1 MLTQI
6 QKMEYNKDIMKLLT
20 SKRLLALP
28 IDHSIPKWQLLLKN
42 ILKVSLPAAMELLF
56 ITLIGMAD
64 TIMVGNY
71 SNENLTSEA
80 SLASVALSQQPIFI
94 TIAIASALGVGLTSI
109 ISRRKGENR
118 SDDARLYLR
127 QSIIVSFL
135 LGLGMTVF
143 AFVLA
148 RPILLFAGA
157 KEDTI
162 DTAITYF
169 RIVSSILSFNYVRYT
184 ISAAQRAIGKTT
196 ITLVMNIV
204 ANLVNIFF
212 NYVLINGNLS
222 FPELGIAGAAIATII
237 GNMVAF
243 GIAFISIFH
252 KKSFIYI
259 RFHDNWKLDMETVQ
273 YMFKISTPAIV
284 EQIFMRIGFFIIS
297 KIVNELGTEQTAINA
312 IISSVVSMS
321 FSVTDGFSIGASSL
335 VGRSLGEEKPAK
347 AYAYGRMSQVLSV
360 ALAFSLMIIVI
371 ATRNVLPSFFSTNEA
386 IYGEASRLLMIAS
399 LVMLPQSIQW
409 VTTGILRGAGDIKYT
424 ARNSMISVTI
434 VRPIF
439 AYIFCYPLGLGI
451 LGSWIGMFID
461 QSLRA
466 VLNNHRFTRLK
477 WMKIE
482 I

>member
-1 MLTQI
+1 
-6 QKMEYNKDIMKLLT
+6 MKLLT
-20 SKRLLALP
+20 SNRLLQMP
-28 IDHSIPKWQLLLKN
+28 INHSIPKWQTLLKN

-71 SNENLTSEA
+71 SNETLTSEA

-118 SDDARLYLR
+118 AEEARLYLR
-127 QSIIVSFL
+127 QSIIIGFL
-135 LGLGMTVF
+135 IGLAMTAF
-143 AFVLA
+143 AYFFA
-148 RPILLFAGA
+148 YPILRFAGA
-157 KEDTI
+157 KDDTI
-162 DTAITYF
+162 DTAVLYF

-212 NYVLINGNLS
+212 NYCLIQGNLS
-222 FPELGIAGAAIATII
+222 FPEWGVGGAAIATVI

-243 GIAFISIFH
+243 FIAFGSIFY

-259 RFHDNWKLDMETVQ
+259 RFRDSWRINPDTIA
-273 YMFKISTPAIV
+273 YMFKIATPAII

-312 IISSVVSMS
+312 IISSVVSIS
-321 FSVTDGFSIGASSL
+321 FNVTDGFAIGASSL
-335 VGRSLGEEKPAK
+335 VGRSLGEKDPAK
-347 AYAYGRMSQVLSV
+347 AFAYGRMSQVLAV
-360 ALAFSLMIIVI
+360 FLALILMGIVI
-371 ATRNVLPSFFSTNEA
+371 ATRNTLPSFFSTNENV
-386 IYGEASRLLMIAS
+386 YREASRLLIYS
-399 LVMLPQSIQW
+399 SFVMLPQSIQW

-424 ARNSMISVTI
+424 ARNSMISVTL
-434 VRPIF
+434 VRPFF
-439 AYIFCYPLGLGI
+439 AYILCYPLGLGI
-451 LGSWIGMFID
+451 LGSWIGMLID
-461 QSLRA
+461 QSLRT

-482 I
+482 V